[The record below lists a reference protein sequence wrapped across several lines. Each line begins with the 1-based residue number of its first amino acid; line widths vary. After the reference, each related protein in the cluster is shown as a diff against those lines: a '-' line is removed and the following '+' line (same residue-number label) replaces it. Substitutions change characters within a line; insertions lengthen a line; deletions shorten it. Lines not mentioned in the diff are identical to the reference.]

1 MIASRK
7 FEPGLYA
14 ASVDVSLQAIADRV
28 NRRRLY
34 YDAREYL
41 RARVERLDLAPNRAL
56 GAIFVH
62 IPKCGGTS
70 VENQIGVFH
79 GHRSAVYFR
88 AADRAFFARA
98 FKFTLVRNPYDRL
111 VSGFHYLKH
120 HATAP
125 LDRAWVARTLGG
137 ISDFQEFAEAL
148 EDPAFAR
155 RVTAWKHFVPQ
166 WYFVCDGRG
175 RADDGP
181 RRPDRGLR
189 RLRHRGRAAL
199 RGPPAERGAPRLGAP
214 ALAGLLL
221 RPGEGGGGRALPGG
235 LPRLRLRGIA
245 RRAAISAAGGTW

>member
-1 MIASRK
+1 MTATRRL
-7 FEPGLYA
+7 EPGILLAQVDIGLQNA
-14 ASVDVSLQAIADRV
+14 AGALSL
-28 NRRRLY
+28 RRGY
-34 YDAREYL
+34 YDLREYVRGRL
-41 RARVERLDLAPNRAL
+41 ERIDLEKNRAANCL
-56 GAIFVH
+56 FVH

-125 LDRAWVARTLGG
+125 LDRAWAAGTLAGVG
-137 ISDFQEFAEAL
+137 DFREFAEAL

-166 WYFVCDGRG
+166 WYFVCDRSGAPMVDLLGRVEDFDGFVAEVG
-175 RADDGP
+175 RRSSVRLRNEVHRASA
-181 RRPDRGLR
+181 RRPWQEYYSARTKAVV
-189 RLRHRGRAAL
+189 AAL
-199 RGPPAERGAPRLGAP
+199 YREDF
-214 ALAGLLL
+214 
-221 RPGEGGGGRALPGG
+221 RALGY
-235 LPRLRLRGIA
+235 A
-245 RRAAISAAGGTW
+245 E